1 MLLGTWGMNVSAQN
15 AVATLKGE
23 VTDEY
28 GKPLAGVVVNSENGR
43 NGTTTG
49 IDGKYVLTVNDGSD
63 AIVFSYLG
71 RRDVTKKIA
80 GKETIDVKNMPLD
93 VDKNDEIIDMGWTK
107 QRRGDI
113 SGAVSSIKGKSLESA
128 PVATLSMA
136 LAGQIS
142 GLSVIEQTYSPENAW
157 ARVLLRGASNPKN
170 ANESPAVVID
180 GVPYFYGYWSNP
192 FEYITAREIE
202 SITVLKDA
210 STEALYGVK
219 GGNGVIVITTKRGQ
233 KGKVNIDVAY
243 DQSVRQPIKTPKVF
257 HSWEYATLK
266 NEAAYNDNPSGGKTQ
281 IYSPYQI
288 AQYASGENRD
298 LYPDNNWY
306 DMFYRELATMERANI
321 SISGGSDKFVY
332 YTNVNFMHQSNQFR
346 TEDELY
352 KSSFNTN
359 WVNFRSNVDVQVN
372 KYLQAYLRVAGNV
385 LRTRNPVNQ
394 SYSELYN
401 ALFQLPANMYGPVT
415 PAVYNTITGELED
428 EGGVPIVGEHYT
440 KSVYGMLNKAGSSK
454 TTHVNIMSQ
463 FGLKLDLG
471 FVTKGL
477 SLSGYMAYQTESWGA
492 LLGSRTYEKAQRNN
506 NPNEL
511 GFRTYGSDIDGPIT
525 YAKGSG
531 SFYHL
536 DFKGS
541 LDYARNFGKHSV
553 QATAFMFYQ
562 NLVQNNYSSPECLPY
577 NTVLSGFQAAYG
589 YDNRYLIK
597 FDLGYSG
604 TEQFAPD
611 YRFTTTPAVSGA
623 WVVSNEPFMKN
634 AEWLSMLK
642 IRASYGKTALDG
654 LNNGRFGYVDNITFT
669 NGGVV
674 NSLMYTTTEGKKGN
688 LLLQAQTMK
697 KQNYGIDFGLFN
709 GLTVSFDY
717 FRERMDDMLISSV
730 STIPDYQGIP
740 TGNYPNTNSGIYENK
755 GYDFTIDYYKRIN
768 KDWSFNVGGWLS
780 YNRNKMIYQDETE
793 LGEGYAYRKTK
804 EGFPLGQQFGLLVD
818 WSKGNGFF
826 NTQEELDAD
835 DFTYGS
841 SIPKPRLGDLR
852 FVDVNGD
859 FVIDDK
865 DQVPLGYGAL
875 PQVYYAFNGGFTYK
889 NLEFNILFQGVGR
902 WSSYY
907 QSNELCGLT
916 NGGIFNRLHERA
928 WTPERYAAGEKI
940 TFPALSNNLT
950 ESTTKYNSYFIQD
963 RAYLRL
969 KNVEI
974 AYTLPL
980 KWSQTISSDKIR
992 FSLSAW
998 NLVTWDRMKTTDFG
1012 PEATDLWQ
1020 VPAQRVYNIG
1030 VSLIF

>member
-352 KSSFNTN
+352 KSSFNTT
-359 WVNFRSNVDVQVN
+359 S
-372 KYLQAYLRVAGNV
+372 
-385 LRTRNPVNQ
+385 
-394 SYSELYN
+394 
-401 ALFQLPANMYGPVT
+401 
-415 PAVYNTITGELED
+415 
-428 EGGVPIVGEHYT
+428 VP
-440 KSVYGMLNKAGSSK
+440 
-454 TTHVNIMSQ
+454 MS
-463 FGLKLDLG
+463 
-471 FVTKGL
+471 TC
-477 SLSGYMAYQTESWGA
+477 
-492 LLGSRTYEKAQRNN
+492 R
-506 NPNEL
+506 
-511 GFRTYGSDIDGPIT
+511 
-525 YAKGSG
+525 
-531 SFYHL
+531 
-536 DFKGS
+536 
-541 LDYARNFGKHSV
+541 
-553 QATAFMFYQ
+553 
-562 NLVQNNYSSPECLPY
+562 
-577 NTVLSGFQAAYG
+577 
-589 YDNRYLIK
+589 
-597 FDLGYSG
+597 
-604 TEQFAPD
+604 
-611 YRFTTTPAVSGA
+611 
-623 WVVSNEPFMKN
+623 
-634 AEWLSMLK
+634 
-642 IRASYGKTALDG
+642 
-654 LNNGRFGYVDNITFT
+654 
-669 NGGVV
+669 
-674 NSLMYTTTEGKKGN
+674 
-688 LLLQAQTMK
+688 
-697 KQNYGIDFGLFN
+697 
-709 GLTVSFDY
+709 
-717 FRERMDDMLISSV
+717 
-730 STIPDYQGIP
+730 
-740 TGNYPNTNSGIYENK
+740 
-755 GYDFTIDYYKRIN
+755 
-768 KDWSFNVGGWLS
+768 
-780 YNRNKMIYQDETE
+780 
-793 LGEGYAYRKTK
+793 
-804 EGFPLGQQFGLLVD
+804 
-818 WSKGNGFF
+818 
-826 NTQEELDAD
+826 
-835 DFTYGS
+835 
-841 SIPKPRLGDLR
+841 
-852 FVDVNGD
+852 
-859 FVIDDK
+859 
-865 DQVPLGYGAL
+865 
-875 PQVYYAFNGGFTYK
+875 
-889 NLEFNILFQGVGR
+889 
-902 WSSYY
+902 
-907 QSNELCGLT
+907 
-916 NGGIFNRLHERA
+916 
-928 WTPERYAAGEKI
+928 
-940 TFPALSNNLT
+940 
-950 ESTTKYNSYFIQD
+950 
-963 RAYLRL
+963 
-969 KNVEI
+969 
-974 AYTLPL
+974 
-980 KWSQTISSDKIR
+980 
-992 FSLSAW
+992 
-998 NLVTWDRMKTTDFG
+998 
-1012 PEATDLWQ
+1012 
-1020 VPAQRVYNIG
+1020 
-1030 VSLIF
+1030 